1 MTSIVLVEY
10 RSGLLEVRQEILEFL
25 GHPIIAVQGG
35 AAAKDLDLT
44 SASPGV
50 IVIRHRAPREERE
63 DLIRHFRATVANV
76 PILALIGRDDS
87 AFQGIDYNCPAD
99 EPHLWIRTVQMA
111 LAGIS

>member
-1 MTSIVLVEY
+1 M
-10 RSGLLEVRQEILEFL
+10 RQEILEFL

-50 IVIRHRAPREERE
+50 IVIGHRASREERE
-63 DLIRHFRATVANV
+63 DLIRHFRSTVADV
-76 PILALIGRDDS
+76 PILALMGREDS
-87 AFQGIDYNCPAD
+87 AFEEVDYNCPAD
-99 EPHLWIRTVQMA
+99 KPDLWIKTVQMA